1 MKIKESS
8 QKTFITLTALV
19 AGSSGL
25 LGGVIGG
32 TLISKNQQE
41 TTPTTAA
48 QVSQTSTTTSVVN
61 ESLADVVAQIS
72 SSVVEINTV
81 IESESQGPFRRSQT
95 AYGAGSGVIVTED
108 GYIVTNYHVIDSATQ
123 ISVRLQNGE
132 EYTARLINDDEE
144 QDLALLKIDE
154 TNLNTATFEDSDTLR
169 VGQTTLAIGN
179 PLGTLGG
186 TVTEG
191 ILSATDREI
200 TIDEE
205 TMNLLQTSAAIN
217 SGNSGGGLFD
227 DAGHLIGIV
236 NAKSSGLS
244 IEGLGFAIPS
254 NTVQDFL
261 TQSISISTTKSNTT
275 A

>member
-41 TTPTTAA
+41 TTPTTA

-81 IESESQGPFRRSQT
+81 IESESQGSFRRSQT